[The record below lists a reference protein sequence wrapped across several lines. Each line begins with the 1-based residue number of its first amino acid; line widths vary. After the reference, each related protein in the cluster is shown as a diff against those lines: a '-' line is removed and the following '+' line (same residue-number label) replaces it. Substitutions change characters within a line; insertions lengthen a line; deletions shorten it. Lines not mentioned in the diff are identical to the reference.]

1 MWHLAP
7 FAAGVI
13 MGAAALRLFRSGKTS
28 AGLEKTQDRLRD
40 ATVSGLQAIENA
52 SARARAR
59 LGEHA
64 DDAGSGSAPGTEA
77 GAPAATPTEA
87 RDGDPAGTRKRVKAT
102 PQRRKP
108 GSTKGRAS

>member
-13 MGAAALRLFRSGKTS
+13 MGAAALRLFRSGKTG
-28 AGLEKTQDRLRD
+28 AGLEKAQDRLRD

-64 DDAGSGSAPGTEA
+64 DDAGSGSAPGAAA
-77 GAPAATPTEA
+77 GAPAATPAEA
-87 RDGDPAGTRKRVKAT
+87 RDDDPGTRKRAKAT
-102 PQRRKP
+102 PQRRKA